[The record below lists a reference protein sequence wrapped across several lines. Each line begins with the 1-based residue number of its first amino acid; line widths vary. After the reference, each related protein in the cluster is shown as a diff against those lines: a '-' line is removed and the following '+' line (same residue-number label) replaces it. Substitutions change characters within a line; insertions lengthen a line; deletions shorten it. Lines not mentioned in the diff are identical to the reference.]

1 MFKSFTIP
9 QSFTLKTTS
18 RGKVPVFTMANVA
31 PLIDANYQCT
41 YNKWSNEEFINGNK
55 VTDNAVAH
63 IRGDIEKSFE
73 RYHVPVST
81 ELVSSALSVAC
92 HEHEFDPLLER
103 LEAAEKL
110 WHDKGEPKNLLKMFV
125 DYLGCEDTEF
135 TEKVTQMF
143 TYGLI
148 ARAFNPGTKYDTFI
162 VFSGEQG
169 LGKSTFLGKLGGAF
183 FNDTLDFSMF
193 GTELALERLY
203 KGIWLAEIQEMKQ
216 ISKTDENTL
225 KAFITTQVDDYR
237 PKYEK
242 HVEAMPR
249 RTVFVGTTNN
259 SSDLFQ
265 DKDNRRF
272 VILECSAER
281 QKKSVFTM
289 TEETVELIIGEM
301 VALYREGIDYKR
313 LDEEIREQ
321 QREINSNYV
330 CRDDNLSDLETFLR
344 MPRPADWET
353 RDKTSKFAHYTEY
366 VKNPDNDH
374 EMVECISTNEIW
386 CEMMGMHDHT
396 MDMRTTKSIAR
407 ELQILGYTK
416 KRQGNLPGYG
426 RIRMYCRN
434 KTAGTTPPKDT
445 TPPAGDGSLP
455 FSEDT
460 GELPF
465 EV

>member
-1 MFKSFTIP
+1 MFKTFSIP

-103 LEAAEKL
+103 LEAAERL
-110 WHDKGEPKNLLKMFV
+110 WHDKGEPKNLSKMFV

-143 TYGLI
+143 TFGLI
-148 ARAFNPGTKYDTFI
+148 GRAYNPGMKYDTFI
-162 VFSGEQG
+162 VFSGSQG
-169 LGKSTFLGKLGGAF
+169 QGKSTLFRKLGGEF

-203 KGIWLAEIQEMKQ
+203 KGIWLAEIQEMKK
-216 ISKTDENTL
+216 ISKSDENTL

-237 PKYEK
+237 PKYAK
-242 HVEAMPR
+242 HVESMPR
-249 RTVFVGTTNN
+249 RMVLVGTTNN
-259 SSDLFQ
+259 KGDLFP

-272 VILECSAER
+272 IVLECDPKR
-281 QKKSVFTM
+281 QTKSSIDM
-289 TEETVELIIGEM
+289 TEEEVELIIGEM
-301 VALYREGIDYKR
+301 VAMYREGIDYR
-313 LDEEIREQ
+313 ALSDEISER
-321 QREINSNYV
+321 QREVNSNYV

-353 RDKTSKFAHYTEY
+353 KDKASKFAHYMGYIE
-366 VKNPDNDH
+366 KPDNDH
-374 EMVECISTNEIW
+374 EMVESISTNEIW

-396 MDMRTTKSIAR
+396 MDSRSSQSIAR
-407 ELQILGYTK
+407 ELQILGYVKGSQKTI
-416 KRQGNLPGYG
+416 PGYG
-426 RIRMYCRN
+426 RVRRYHR
-434 KTAGTTPPKDT
+434 A
-445 TPPAGDGSLP
+445 
-455 FSEDT
+455 
-460 GELPF
+460 
-465 EV
+465 